1 MPDKRKHS
9 GEVVAKKRFGQN
21 FLHDERVL
29 DRIVNESQ
37 VDKDTLVVEI
47 GPGLGALTKRL
58 CQKAG
63 FVLAYEIDYTLIEPL
78 KDTLQFYN
86 NYELIN
92 KDVLTCDVEADIK
105 KYRGNLSKVY
115 LVANLPYYITTPII
129 LGLLS
134 TTKLITRYVVMVQKE
149 VGMRI
154 CSKPKTK
161 DYNALSLAVMYRAN
175 AKVLF
180 DVDRHAFTPVPNVT
194 SSVIC
199 LDLLKENKYELLS
212 EGLFFKLIKEA
223 FSMRR
228 KTLVN
233 NLSGYYDK
241 ELINKMLRD
250 LKYKPAVRAEE
261 LGIEDFINMSNY
273 FLKEKDIYKKAYS
286 KVNLALEVMDTE
298 GGYHKVNNLMAPIDL
313 YDEMY
318 FKYDDEIILEDNPYG
333 DDNIIVKAA
342 KAFKEAFGIKSG
354 ARIICKKHI
363 PAAAGLAGGSTDG
376 ATTLLGLC
384 ELYDINKKDKR
395 IYDIAASLGS
405 DVPFFL
411 YNKIALCTNRG
422 EVINTLDFD
431 FKPIKV
437 LLVKPELGLSTA
449 AVYKEYKYDGK
460 SKSDKINNIIDAL
473 KNDDVKALKENI
485 FNDLT
490 TPALKLNADLC
501 KIYND
506 INKTTTVFL
515 SGSGPTLFIV
525 EPNKTIVNKIKKE
538 YKDIFIYEGLIKAKN

>member
-1 MPDKRKHS
+1 
-9 GEVVAKKRFGQN
+9 
-21 FLHDERVL
+21 
-29 DRIVNESQ
+29 
-37 VDKDTLVVEI
+37 
-47 GPGLGALTKRL
+47 
-58 CQKAG
+58 
-63 FVLAYEIDYTLIEPL
+63 
-78 KDTLQFYN
+78 
-86 NYELIN
+86 
-92 KDVLTCDVEADIK
+92 
-105 KYRGNLSKVY
+105 
-115 LVANLPYYITTPII
+115 
-129 LGLLS
+129 
-134 TTKLITRYVVMVQKE
+134 
-149 VGMRI
+149 
-154 CSKPKTK
+154 
-161 DYNALSLAVMYRAN
+161 
-175 AKVLF
+175 
-180 DVDRHAFTPVPNVT
+180 
-194 SSVIC
+194 
-199 LDLLKENKYELLS
+199 
-212 EGLFFKLIKEA
+212 
-223 FSMRR
+223 
-228 KTLVN
+228 
-233 NLSGYYDK
+233 
-241 ELINKMLRD
+241 
-250 LKYKPAVRAEE
+250 
-261 LGIEDFINMSNY
+261 
-273 FLKEKDIYKKAYS
+273 EKDIYKKAYS

-342 KAFKEAFGIKSG
+342 KAFKEAFGIKG
-354 ARIICKKHI
+354 GCKIICKKNI

-449 AVYKEYKYDGK
+449 AVYKEYKYDGS

-473 KNDDVKALKENI
+473 KNDDIKSLKENI

-490 TPALKLNADLC
+490 TPALKLNADLN
-501 KIYND
+501 KMYND
-506 INKTTTVFL
+506 INKTTTIFL

-525 EPNKTIVNKIKKE
+525 DPNKTTVNKIKKE

>member
-1 MPDKRKHS
+1 MPNKIRNQH
-9 GEVVAKKRFGQN
+9 EVVAKKRFGQN

-29 DRIVNESQ
+29 DRIVSEAQ
-37 VDKDTLVVEI
+37 VDKDTLVIEI

-63 FVLAYEIDYTLIEPL
+63 FVVAYEIDYTLIDPL
-78 KDTLQFYN
+78 KDTLKFYD

-92 KDVLTCDVEADIK
+92 KDVLTVNVEEDIK
-105 KYRGNLSKVY
+105 KYRKNLSKVY

-134 TTKLITRYVVMVQKE
+134 TTKLITKYVVMVQKE

-161 DYNALSLAVMYRAN
+161 DYNALSLAVMYRAK

-180 DVDRHAFTPVPNVT
+180 DVDRHSFTPVPNVT

-199 LDLLKENKYELLS
+199 LDLLEDVKYDLIS

-241 ELINKMLRD
+241 ELINKMLNE
-250 LKYKPAVRAEE
+250 LKIKPSIRAEE
-261 LGIEDFINMSNY
+261 LGIYDFINMSN
-273 FLKEKDIYKKAYS
+273 FLLKNKSVYKKAYS
-286 KVNLALEVMDTE
+286 KVNLALEVMNE
-298 GGYHKVNNLMAPIDL
+298 ENGYHKLNNLMTPIDL
-313 YDEMY
+313 YDELY
-318 FKYDDEIILEDNPYG
+318 FKYDEEVILEDNEFE
-333 DDNIIVKAA
+333 DNIILKAA
-342 KAFKEAFGIKSG
+342 NKFFEAFNIKG
-354 ARIICKKHI
+354 GVRIKCVKHI
-363 PAAAGLAGGSTDG
+363 PEAAGLAGGSTDG
-376 ATTLLGLC
+376 ANTLLGLC
-384 ELYDINKKDKR
+384 ELYDVNKKDKR
-395 IYDIAASLGS
+395 IYEIASQLGS

-411 YNKIALCTNRG
+411 YNKIAMCTNRG

-431 FKPIKV
+431 FDPIKLV
-437 LLVKPELGLSTA
+437 LIKPKSGLSTKD
-449 AVYKEYKYDGK
+449 VYQNYKYDGI
-460 SKSDKINNIIDAL
+460 SKSDKIDNIIEALRNGDIKLL
-473 KNDDVKALKENI
+473 KNNI

-490 TPALKLNADLC
+490 NPALELNSEL
-501 KIYND
+501 KELYTELNVS
-506 INKTTTVFL
+506 NKAFL
-515 SGSGPTLFIV
+515 SGSGPTVYLI
-525 EPNKTIVNKIKKE
+525 EPTKTLVNKIKKE
-538 YKDIFIYEGLIKAKN
+538 HKDLFIFEGHIKSKI